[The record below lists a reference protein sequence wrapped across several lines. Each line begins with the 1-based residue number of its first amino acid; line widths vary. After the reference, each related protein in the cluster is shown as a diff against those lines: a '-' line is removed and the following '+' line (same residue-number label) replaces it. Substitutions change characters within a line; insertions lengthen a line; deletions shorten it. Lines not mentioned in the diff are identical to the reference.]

1 MVHSCGAQYNIIGM
15 IPIGGLVQL
24 PLLTATGGH
33 GSPYLALVVLFPS
46 AAPLI
51 RRLAML
57 FPDAKL
63 RKWIQ
68 VGRMLFPWP
77 SCYAVQLHRAR
88 VKRAEQLKQ
97 GTSCTLHHLNPDP
110 STSQVPLMLGCR
122 QGS

>member
-1 MVHSCGAQYNIIGM
+1 M
-15 IPIGGLVQL
+15 L
-24 PLLTATGGH
+24 PPFTTAGGH

-68 VGRMLFPWP
+68 VGGSVCSYAP
-77 SCYAVQLHRAR
+77 S
-88 VKRAEQLKQ
+88 
-97 GTSCTLHHLNPDP
+97 GTLHL
-110 STSQVPLMLGCR
+110 SVVPGEASRATALAPPR
-122 QGS
+122 H